1 MLYNSE
7 ILLSADVF
15 VRSRNE
21 IIKQFNL
28 FLDFA
33 LLVYKQS
40 CKEVATEHLNM
51 AFYFSNKETDSTQ
64 Q

>member
-7 ILLSADVF
+7 RLLSADIF

-21 IIKQFNL
+21 IIKQFTL
-28 FLDFA
+28 FLDYA
-33 LLVYKQS
+33 LLVYKHS
-40 CKEVATEHLNM
+40 CKEVGREDSNM
-51 AFYFSNKETDSTQ
+51 ACYFSNKETDSIQ